1 MHDNTI
7 YSNWLIKI
15 LNLLENNNVNRDT
28 VETIATTLE
37 TITNRDVSGGYFINR
52 ISRFAD
58 S

>member
-28 VETIATTLE
+28 VETIATALE
-37 TITNRDVSGGYFINR
+37 TITNRDFSGGYFINR